1 MIIVDSS
8 YFIALADKRDQWH
21 GKASELKEFV
31 QRNEVMITN
40 LIVSEV
46 LTELGRRKGG
56 KAGNLLYTYFKDNCK
71 ILYPNDDDFDNAE
84 SIYLKFD
91 GKLSIPDSLSV
102 FYMNKLSI
110 SKIVSFDS
118 DFDKIKNI
126 KRIFNF

>member
-8 YFIALADKRDQWH
+8 YFIALADTRDQWYD
-21 GKASELKEFV
+21 KAVKLKKFV
-31 QRNEVMITN
+31 EKNEVVITN

-56 KAGNLLYTYFKDNCK
+56 KTGHLMYDYFKDNCR
-71 ILYPNDDDFDNAE
+71 ILYPNEDDFDHAE
-84 SIYLKFD
+84 SIYLKYD
-91 GKLSIPDSLSV
+91 GRLSIPDSLSV
-102 FYMNKLSI
+102 FYMNELSI

-126 KRIFNF
+126 KRIFKI